1 MEQLTTFRKD
11 RHRSKVAEAESTPT
25 PTPAVIPS
33 HSSGPKIK
41 MELPDFNGEPT
52 EWRHF
57 HRLFT
62 SAMDSRGRDFT
73 QHEKVC
79 ILLKSMK
86 IPDAQ
91 RILVRQTLER
101 GPVDFTEESF
111 IKLRERFLNPFK
123 AMQECGC
130 DTLSHYLTAL
140 ACEDFTPRMR
150 DEWTKHISTLAR
162 VPNLEDLF
170 AYTQPLEHARSS
182 FSLLPKSTPR

>member
-1 MEQLTTFRKD
+1 
-11 RHRSKVAEAESTPT
+11 
-25 PTPAVIPS
+25 
-33 HSSGPKIK
+33 
-41 MELPDFNGEPT
+41 MELPDFNGEST
-52 EWRHF
+52 EWSHF

-73 QHEKVC
+73 QHEKAC
-79 ILLKSMK
+79 ILLKSMR

-91 RILVRQTLER
+91 RIVQSYTTHDDSYTQAMEALVKKYGSPKKVFPILVHHTLER

-111 IKLRERFLNPFK
+111 IKLCERFLNPFK
-123 AMQECGC
+123 VMQECGC
-130 DTLSHYLTAL
+130 DNLSHYLTAL